1 MREKTRREKIHFLAL
16 SSLLPV
22 TALLFGLCLSAE
34 AQPPTKIPRIGYLNA
49 ATVQI
54 RQIDSITH
62 EATSQR
68 KSFIGASSSR
78 NPRTEALRQGLR
90 ELGYVEG
97 KNIIIEYRYAEGK
110 SERLPE
116 LVRELINLKVDI
128 IFAQSTPAVRA
139 AKNATATVPVVTTS
153 ADLVESGLVGSLA
166 RPGENITGLSNF
178 TSELAGKRL
187 ELLKETVPRLS
198 RVAVFW
204 SSGSASELA
213 KKETEVAARSL
224 GVELESAE
232 VSTPNDI
239 EPAFSLMRRK
249 NAGALLVL
257 RSPLIVTQIHRVVD
271 LAVKNRLPAM
281 VDNRSF
287 VRVGGLVSY
296 GANLADLDR
305 RAATYIDKILKGA
318 KPANLPIE
326 QPTKFELVINL
337 KTAKALGLKIP
348 AHLLMEADKVIE

>member
-1 MREKTRREKIHFLAL
+1 MLRKTFA
-16 SSLLPV
+16 
-22 TALLFGLCLSAE
+22 FGLGALFLTTFHL
-34 AQPPTKIPRIGYLNA
+34 AQAQQPTKIPRIGYLNA
-49 ATVQI
+49 AIFTEPAVA
-54 RQIDSITH
+54 SV
-62 EATSQR
+62 TSQ
-68 KSFIGASSSR
+68 SR
-78 NPRTEALRQGLR
+78 NSRIEAFRQGLR

-97 KNIIIEYRYAEGK
+97 KNIIIEYRSAEGN
-110 SERLPE
+110 SERLPK
-116 LVRELINLKVDI
+116 LVRELIDLKVDI

-187 ELLKETVPRLS
+187 ELLKEIVPQVS
-198 RVAVFW
+198 RVAVLW
-204 SSGSASELA
+204 SSERASA

-224 GVELESAE
+224 GVKLEYPE

-239 EPAFSLMRRK
+239 EHAFSLMRKR
-249 NAGALLVL
+249 NAGALLVF
-257 RSPLIVTQIHRVVD
+257 RSPMIVNKIHRVVD
-271 LAVKNRLPAM
+271 LAVKSRLPAIF
-281 VDNRSF
+281 DGRSF

>member
-1 MREKTRREKIHFLAL
+1 MIKTIIGLAL
-16 SSLLPV
+16 GSILL
-22 TALLFGLCLSAE
+22 ALGLPAE

-49 ATVQI
+49 AIFT
-54 RQIDSITH
+54 DS
-62 EATSQR
+62 Q
-68 KSFIGASSSR
+68 SR
-78 NPRTEALRQGLR
+78 NSRIEAFRQGLR

-97 KNIIIEYRYAEGK
+97 KNIIIEYRYAEGN

-116 LVRELINLKVDI
+116 LVRELLNLKVDI
-128 IFAQSTPAVRA
+128 IFAQSMPAVRA

-153 ADLVESGLVGSLA
+153 ADPVGYGLVGSLA
-166 RPGENITGLSNF
+166 RPGENITGLTNF

-204 SSGSASELA
+204 SPSAAELA

-239 EPAFSLMRRK
+239 EYAFSLMRRK
-249 NAGALLVL
+249 NAGAVVVL
-257 RSPLIVTQIHRVVD
+257 RSPLIVNQIHRVVD
-271 LAVKNRLPAM
+271 LAVKSRLPGIF
-281 VDNRSF
+281 DGGSF

-337 KTAKALGLKIP
+337 RTAKALGLKIP
-348 AHLLMEADKVIE
+348 AHLLMEANEVIE

>member
-1 MREKTRREKIHFLAL
+1 MRV
-16 SSLLPV
+16 LP
-22 TALLFGLCLSAE
+22 
-34 AQPPTKIPRIGYLNA
+34 AQAQQPTKIARIGYLNA
-49 ATVQI
+49 AIFTEPAGASV
-54 RQIDSITH
+54 
-62 EATSQR
+62 TSQ
-68 KSFIGASSSR
+68 SR
-78 NPRTEALRQGLR
+78 NSRIEAFRQGLR

-97 KNIIIEYRYAEGK
+97 KNIIIEYRYAEGN
-110 SERLPE
+110 SERFPE
-116 LVRELINLKVDI
+116 LVRELIDLKVDI
-128 IFAQSTPAVRA
+128 IFAQSMPAVRA

-153 ADLVESGLVGSLA
+153 ADPVGLGLVGGLA
-166 RPGENITGLSNF
+166 RPGENITGLTNF

-187 ELLKETVPRLS
+187 ELLKEIVPQVS
-198 RVAVFW
+198 RVAVLW
-204 SSGSASELA
+204 SSESGSGSKLA

-224 GVELESAE
+224 GVKLEYAE

-239 EPAFSLMRRK
+239 EHAFSLMRKR
-249 NAGALLVL
+249 NAGALLVI
-257 RSPLIVTQIHRVVD
+257 RSPMIVNQIHRVVD
-271 LAVKNRLPAM
+271 LAVKSRLPAIF
-281 VDNRSF
+281 DGGSF

-348 AHLLMEADKVIE
+348 AHLLMEANEVIE

>member
-1 MREKTRREKIHFLAL
+1 MIKTVIGLAL
-16 SSLLPV
+16 GSILLGV
-22 TALLFGLCLSAE
+22 GLP
-34 AQPPTKIPRIGYLNA
+34 AQAQQPTKAARIGYLNA
-49 ATVQI
+49 AIFTEPAVA
-54 RQIDSITH
+54 SV
-62 EATSQR
+62 TSQ
-68 KSFIGASSSR
+68 SR
-78 NPRTEALRQGLR
+78 NSRIEAFRQGLR

-97 KNIIIEYRYAEGK
+97 KNIIIEYRSAEGN
-110 SERLPE
+110 SERLPK
-116 LVRELINLKVDI
+116 LVRELIDLKVDI

-153 ADLVESGLVGSLA
+153 ANLVESGLVGSLA
-166 RPGENITGLSNF
+166 RPGQNITGLTNF

-204 SSGSASELA
+204 SSSGAELA
-213 KKETEVAARSL
+213 RKETEVAARSL

-232 VSTPNDI
+232 VSTPNNI
-239 EPAFSLMRRK
+239 EHAFSLMRRK
-249 NAGALLVL
+249 NAGAAVVL
-257 RSPLIVTQIHRVVD
+257 RSPLIVNQIHRVVD
-271 LAVKNRLPAM
+271 LAVKSRLPAIF
-281 VDNRSF
+281 DGRSF

-348 AHLLMEADKVIE
+348 AHLLMEANEVIE

>member
-1 MREKTRREKIHFLAL
+1 MRRSTFGFVLGTFFL
-16 SSLLPV
+16 
-22 TALLFGLCLSAE
+22 TTFHI
-34 AQPPTKIPRIGYLNA
+34 AQAQQPTKIPRIGYLNA
-49 ATVQI
+49 ATF
-54 RQIDSITH
+54 T
-62 EATSQR
+62 TSQ
-68 KSFIGASSSR
+68 SR
-78 NPRTEALRQGLR
+78 NSRIEAFRQGLR

-97 KNIIIEYRYAEGK
+97 KNIIIEYRSAEGN
-110 SERLPE
+110 SERLPK
-116 LVRELINLKVDI
+116 LVRELIDLKVDI
-128 IFAQSTPAVRA
+128 IFAQSTPAVWA

-153 ADLVESGLVGSLA
+153 ANLVESGLVGSLA
-166 RPGENITGLSNF
+166 RPGQNITGLTNF

-204 SSGSASELA
+204 SSSGANLA
-213 KKETEVAARSL
+213 RKETEVAARSL

-249 NAGALLVL
+249 NAGAAVVL
-257 RSPLIVTQIHRVVD
+257 RSPLIVNQIHRVVD
-271 LAVKNRLPAM
+271 LAVKSRLPAIF
-281 VDNRSF
+281 DGRSF

-348 AHLLMEADKVIE
+348 AHLLMEADRVIE

>member
-1 MREKTRREKIHFLAL
+1 MIKTIIGLAL
-16 SSLLPV
+16 GSILFALGLP
-22 TALLFGLCLSAE
+22 AK
-34 AQPPTKIPRIGYLNA
+34 AQPPTKIPQIGYLNPA
-49 ATVQI
+49 
-54 RQIDSITH
+54 
-62 EATSQR
+62 ETSQYR
-68 KSFIGASSSR
+68 DSR
-78 NPRTEALRQGLR
+78 IEAFRQGLR

-97 KNIIIEYRYAEGK
+97 KNIIIEYRYGEGN

-116 LVRELINLKVDI
+116 FVRELLNLKVDI
-128 IFAQSTPAVRA
+128 IFVMGTPAVRA

-153 ADLVESGLVGSLA
+153 ADPVRLGLVGSLA
-166 RPGENITGLSNF
+166 RPGENITGLTNF

-187 ELLKETVPRLS
+187 ELLKETVPQVS
-198 RVAVFW
+198 RVAVLW
-204 SSGSASELA
+204 SSESASELA

-239 EPAFSLMRRK
+239 EPAFSLLKRK

-257 RSPLIVTQIHRVVD
+257 RSPLIVNQIHRVVD
-271 LAVKNRLPAM
+271 LAVKSRLPAIF
-281 VDNRSF
+281 DARGF
-287 VRVGGLVSY
+287 VRLGGLMSY

-348 AHLLMEADKVIE
+348 AHLLMEADRVIE